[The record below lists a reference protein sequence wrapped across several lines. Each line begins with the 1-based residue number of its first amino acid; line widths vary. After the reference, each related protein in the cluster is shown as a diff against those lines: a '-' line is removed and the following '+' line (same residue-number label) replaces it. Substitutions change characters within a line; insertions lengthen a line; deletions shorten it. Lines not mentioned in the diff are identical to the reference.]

1 MAAAGTMSQLRNAL
15 RGYLFLGQS
24 PSAALRNLN
33 EFAVNLLPSVF
44 GTVFV
49 ACLNPA
55 TGTVVASSAG
65 HVMPFIVTPGE
76 RSDSVA
82 VRGSLPVGVQG
93 AVYSSGEFHVPRGS
107 GLVLFSDGLVER
119 RGGNLTGAL
128 DRLYTLGA
136 GSPFGCSASSFF
148 QGSQLPDA
156 EDDSTVVMAWRDG
169 LREGDSVAAK
179 E

>member
-1 MAAAGTMSQLRNAL
+1 MAATGAMPQLRNAL

-24 PSAALRNLN
+24 AALRNLN
-33 EFAVNLLPSVF
+33 EFAVSLLPSVF

-76 RSDSVA
+76 RPDSVA
-82 VRGSLPVGVQG
+82 VRGSLPIGVEG
-93 AVYSSGEFHVPRGS
+93 AASSGEFHVPRGS
-107 GLVLFSDGLVER
+107 ALVLFSDGLVER

-128 DRLYTLGA
+128 DRLYTVGA

-148 QGSQLPDA
+148 QGSQLADA

-169 LREGDSVAAK
+169 
-179 E
+179 